1 MHLNVSLR
9 SVFCSFY
16 FWSRLLHVFLALA
29 RSLYFFFFFFH
40 FRSRSLYF
48 SYWPGSL
55 NFFSLLVD
63 VSFSLPRPLYVC
75 CLPRLSYFL
84 YWFRSLYLFPSSL
97 GRYTLLIVCRA
108 AVPFIQVYLC
118 WLEVLFLLTRLLLLL
133 FMV

>member
-29 RSLYFFFFFFH
+29 RSLYFFLFI
-40 FRSRSLYF
+40 F
-48 SYWPGSL
+48 SIEVAVLFLLAWVAEL
-55 NFFSLLVD
+55 FSLLVD